1 MKITKQQLKQLIKE
15 ELEAAL
21 DEAQLSP
28 AIAAAMQ
35 SKGMPTGGAPA
46 KQPSAADG
54 ASANRQAFTYMKMLN
69 QAKEELADAEAQNA
83 LPQVFKLK
91 QKIAKLQQMIQKAQ
105 SGAMEENL
113 SEQEQLDEG
122 IMNTVIK
129 ALQSPQVREALKSIV
144 LPIIQ
149 DALPELAPEPMAGL
163 EPGREPRDAE
173 NPEPVIKKVRQ

>member
-15 ELEAAL
+15 ELEAVL

-35 SKGMPTGGAPA
+35 SKGMPAGAPPA

-54 ASANRQAFTYMKMLN
+54 ASANKQAFTYMKMLN

-91 QKIAKLQQMIQKAQ
+91 QKIAKLQQMIKKTQA
-105 SGAMEENL
+105 AEE
-113 SEQEQLDEG
+113 
-122 IMNTVIK
+122 
-129 ALQSPQVREALKSIV
+129 
-144 LPIIQ
+144 
-149 DALPELAPEPMAGL
+149 
-163 EPGREPRDAE
+163 
-173 NPEPVIKKVRQ
+173 